1 MTIPPNERT
10 ADALCSVLESMRLLA
25 NRGLSSNGHQWS
37 GRVTPLGGAS
47 AFTQTAK
54 ATTPGDAM
62 SSGVLIKAGQAG
74 TVAVDS
80 TLRESLAQ
88 AGFSAE
94 VIAQIG
100 RIFGHRVD
108 VDARAQVG
116 DRYRIVMDTA
126 DGSAE
131 PRIEAI
137 EVRIQGQTYN
147 ALWFAA
153 PAATHGAYYTP
164 EGAPLTESR
173 FAMPLDYRR
182 ISSPFGMREHPV
194 YGELRFHKGVDL
206 TAPVG
211 TPIYAAA
218 AGTVEMA
225 TDRRGYGKHIVL
237 HHAEGYSTCYGHLSA
252 YASALKPG
260 QRVEQGQLIGYV
272 GRTGTTTGPHLHFE
286 TRINDRPVDPLT
298 LTSPEFVA
306 PLSGFARQAF
316 DSRVGTARMSLA
328 MLAADQA
335 PRW

>member
-1 MTIPPNERT
+1 
-10 ADALCSVLESMRLLA
+10 MRLLA
-25 NRGLSSNGHQWS
+25 NRGVSNGGHQWS

-47 AFTQTAK
+47 AFTQTTET
-54 ATTPGDAM
+54 TTPSSAIG
-62 SSGVLIKAGQAG
+62 SGVLNNAGRAG
-74 TVAVDS
+74 GVPVDS
-80 TLRESLAQ
+80 TLRASLAQ
-88 AGFSAE
+88 AGFPAE
-94 VIAQIG
+94 VAAQIS

-108 VDARAQVG
+108 VDARAQAG
-116 DRYRIVMDTA
+116 DMYRIVMDTP
-126 DGSAE
+126 DGPAE

-137 EVRIQGQTYN
+137 EVRSQGQTYD

-153 PAATHGAYYTP
+153 PGAAHGAYYTP
-164 EGAPLTESR
+164 EGMPLADNR

-225 TDRRGYGKHIVL
+225 TDRLGYGKHIVL
-237 HHAEGYSTCYGHLSA
+237 HHADGYSTYYGHLSA
-252 YASALKPG
+252 YASKLKPG
-260 QRVEQGQLIGYV
+260 QRVEQSQLIGYV

-298 LTSPEFVA
+298 LTSSEFVA
-306 PLSGFARQAF
+306 PLSGPVREAFNARA
-316 DSRVGTARMSLA
+316 GTARMSLA
-328 MLAADQA
+328 MRTAG
-335 PRW
+335 